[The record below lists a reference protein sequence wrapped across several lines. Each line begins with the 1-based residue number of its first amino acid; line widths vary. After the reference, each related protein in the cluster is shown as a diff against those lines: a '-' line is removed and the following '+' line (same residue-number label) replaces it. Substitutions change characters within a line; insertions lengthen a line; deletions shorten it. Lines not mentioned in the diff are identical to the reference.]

1 MKELTEQQIDKLS
14 NIKKL
19 VSDAYDLTQEQ
30 RLAANEDMRFC
41 NVDGGMWEDWLKDLG
56 PERAKLEF
64 DITTDYVQRYVGEWM
79 LNRANVTFTPDD
91 TETDEDDA
99 DLITGVYR
107 GDFKDNDGQISQD
120 NAVAEMA
127 ECGVGHFR
135 LMTKFVDEED
145 PENESQDIHW
155 GPIYNSYATVIWDP
169 QGKRLDKADAG
180 WCAVLTSYTKDA
192 FEDTYPDA
200 SPISAYQPETLGWLD
215 WVVEDTIYVVE
226 MYKIVPLTE
235 TVSVYRNIEMDRIA
249 AYSHDELDKIKDELR
264 EDGWEFVRERT
275 VKRNTV
281 EKSIVTSVDFI
292 EEDVRIPGKYI
303 PIIPV
308 YGYRKY
314 VDEKERYRGLVR
326 KLKDANRLFNANV
339 SRMAESASSSPDG
352 APYFSENQVEGK
364 TDQLAD
370 KTLPFHILNDVE
382 DANGNPMPAGPVWY
396 EPPNQVD
403 PNTIAS
409 TQVISDYVQ
418 RVTGSA
424 PQDQIS
430 SEASGVL
437 VDKLRK
443 RENLNTQVPTDNTIT
458 SIKHS
463 GKVYESM
470 ANEIYADLRTKRSVA
485 EDGSAS
491 LQQINTTIIDKE
503 SGTQVIA
510 NTFIDKRYKVDV
522 QVGPQYE
529 SQREA
534 TVETLERLI
543 ALVGVESKYFEPL
556 MAMWMKNISGTGLE
570 ELKEFNRD
578 QMLRMGLTEPETE
591 EEEKMLA
598 QLSQQVDPQ
607 EELNASIAAQQQA
620 EARSLDASAEQ
631 KLADTMKKK
640 AETVEILHEIGQPV
654 SAIK

>member
-1 MKELTEQQIDKLS
+1 
-14 NIKKL
+14 
-19 VSDAYDLTQEQ
+19 
-30 RLAANEDMRFC
+30 
-41 NVDGGMWEDWLKDLG
+41 
-56 PERAKLEF
+56 
-64 DITTDYVQRYVGEWM
+64 
-79 LNRANVTFTPDD
+79 
-91 TETDEDDA
+91 
-99 DLITGVYR
+99 
-107 GDFKDNDGQISQD
+107 
-120 NAVAEMA
+120 
-127 ECGVGHFR
+127 
-135 LMTKFVDEED
+135 
-145 PENESQDIHW
+145 
-155 GPIYNSYATVIWDP
+155 
-169 QGKRLDKADAG
+169 
-180 WCAVLTSYTKDA
+180 
-192 FEDTYPDA
+192 
-200 SPISAYQPETLGWLD
+200 
-215 WVVEDTIYVVE
+215 
-226 MYKIVPLTE
+226 
-235 TVSVYRNIEMDRIA
+235 
-249 AYSHDELDKIKDELR
+249 
-264 EDGWEFVRERT
+264 
-275 VKRNTV
+275 
-281 EKSIVTSVDFI
+281 
-292 EEDVRIPGKYI
+292 
-303 PIIPV
+303 
-308 YGYRKY
+308 
-314 VDEKERYRGLVR
+314 
-326 KLKDANRLFNANV
+326 
-339 SRMAESASSSPDG
+339 
-352 APYFSENQVEGK
+352 EGK

-382 DANGNPMPAGPVWY
+382 DANGNPTPAGPVWY
-396 EPPNQVD
+396 EPPNHVD
-403 PNTIAS
+403 PNTVAS

-470 ANEIYADLRTKRSVA
+470 ANEVYADLRTKRSVA

-503 SGTQVIA
+503 SGTQVTA

-543 ALVGVESKYFEPL
+543 ALVGVESKYFEPM

-591 EEEKMLA
+591 EEEQMLA

-640 AETVEILHEIGQPV
+640 AETVEILEGIGADADGVTRLIFNPQTGGLD
-654 SAIK
+654 SANSGSTTRTG